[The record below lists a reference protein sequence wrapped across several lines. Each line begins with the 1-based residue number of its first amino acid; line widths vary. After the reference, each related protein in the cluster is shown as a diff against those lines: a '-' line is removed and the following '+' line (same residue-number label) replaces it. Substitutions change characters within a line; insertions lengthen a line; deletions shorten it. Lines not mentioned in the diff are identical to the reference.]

1 MDVRLTFSTLL
12 VIICASC
19 AKPAAVDVRFYSS
32 GDYKFSDAERGDIQ
46 TIADAT
52 SVEVRRFLPALP
64 RDLALRVQP
73 SASAI
78 PETGET
84 GYATLPNSIGWL
96 VDPHHAGGVGATI
109 QRELRVALF
118 RELHQLVRYTAVG
131 KPESLMDDVV
141 TEGMATVFERDAAG
155 ASPPWGAYT
164 QDAADWVTELS
175 ALPPD
180 ADHGYWLT
188 AIHAD
193 GRRWIGIR
201 AGAYLVDRAVRA
213 SGKSAA
219 ALVSASTQDIVE
231 MGTVHQR

>member
-1 MDVRLTFSTLL
+1 MD
-12 VIICASC
+12 I
-19 AKPAAVDVRFYSS
+19 RFYSS
-32 GDYKFSDAERGDIQ
+32 KDYNFSDAERGDIQ

-52 SVEVRRFLPALP
+52 AIEVRRFLPALP

-73 SASAI
+73 SASVI

-84 GYATLPNSIGWL
+84 GYATLPNSMGWL
-96 VDPHHAGGVGATI
+96 VDPHHAGGVSATI
-109 QRELRVALF
+109 QRELRASLF
-118 RELHQLVRYTAVG
+118 HELHHLVRDATAG

-141 TEGMATVFERDAAG
+141 SEGMATVFERDAAG
-155 ASPPWGAYT
+155 ASPPWGVYT
-164 QDAADWVTELS
+164 QDAANWVRELS

-219 ALVSASTQDIVE
+219 ALVSASTQEIVE
-231 MGTVHQR
+231 MGSPAAHQR